1 MGDLGLIPE
10 SGRYAGEGNSY
21 LLHYSCLGNPK
32 ERGAWQ
38 AIVHGLAKS
47 FPWWLRW

>member
-38 AIVHGLAKS
+38 AIDHRVAKES
-47 FPWWLRW
+47 DMT